1 MIGKEKLSFDP
12 TDADTL
18 AASDSVGAYLR
29 AGTDGELL
37 DSTSG
42 ALHVSDGG
50 GSLTVDAT
58 DLDIRALTQTD
69 EITVFQGTDPW
80 VVSAT
85 DLDIRNLSAS
95 QDNVAISDGT
105 DTLAINADGSINI
118 ATSSPL
124 TVQATDFDIRDLAF
138 ATDKVDVTGSEVS
151 LDAATL
157 AALETIT
164 VNQGTSPWVVSAT
177 DLDIRDLTAASD
189 SVASHLF
196 DGTGNAITST
206 GGALD
211 INIASSDIE
220 IDVEDDKANTAIL
233 NTQEDVTTTSAALLA
248 SQLADRKFLY
258 VQNLGN
264 RNIFIGASGV
274 TTGTGIRMSAG
285 SIAEFRLGPALSL
298 HAVAQ
303 AGTQDIRL
311 MELS

>member
-58 DLDIRALTQTD
+58 DLDIRSLTAASD
-69 EITVFQGTDPW
+69 S
-80 VVSAT
+80 VS
-85 DLDIRNLSAS
+85 
-95 QDNVAISDGT
+95 ISDGT
-105 DTLAINADGSINI
+105 DTLAINANGSINI
-118 ATSSPL
+118 EAASAL
-124 TVQATDFDIRDLAF
+124 TVQATDFDIRDLTF
-138 ATDKVDVTGSEVS
+138 ATDKVDASGSEVS
-151 LDAATL
+151 LDAATIT
-157 AALETIT
+157 ALQTIT

-189 SVASHLF
+189 SVQANLF
-196 DGTGNAITST
+196 DGAGNALTSSL
-206 GGALD
+206 GALD

-233 NTQEDVTTTSAALLA
+233 STQLNASTTSAALLA
-248 SQLADRKFLY
+248 SQLAARRFLY
-258 VQNLGN
+258 VQNLGAQ
-264 RNIFIGASGV
+264 NIFVGASGV

-303 AGTQDIRL
+303 AGTPDVRL
-311 MELS
+311 MEFA